1 MKRLDV
7 IINVQKD
14 DVDKLL
20 SVIEELVE
28 NGALKHDIEVRTEW

>member
-1 MKRLDV
+1 MKRLDT
-7 IINVQKD
+7 IINVHKD

-28 NGALKHDIEVRTEW
+28 SGSLKHNIEVRTEW

>member
-1 MKRLDV
+1 MKRLDT
-7 IINVQKD
+7 IINVHKD

-28 NGALKHDIEVRTEW
+28 NGVLKHNIEIRTEW